1 MADAKKLQVNRQKE
15 KTPMPE
21 LDPTIRSQTFDE
33 VSQGYSAEEAVNEAL
48 RCIHCPNKPC
58 VSGCP
63 VGVPISDFI
72 REVG

>member
-48 RCIHCPNKPC
+48 R
-58 VSGCP
+58 
-63 VGVPISDFI
+63 
-72 REVG
+72 